1 MPGQFR
7 ELLRQRSGRDALEGV
22 DQPGQVGVGEDRM
35 AVLRH
40 ETKWAYV
47 VRLSHGPSRLLVCSS
62 GTAIGWTRPR
72 RSVRRSPAPS
82 GAPGWS
88 TTTGSGCVRTRTGP
102 GCRSSGGGAVPT
114 GRHARQAD
122 PATGVARGGLEV
134 AVGVDLGLTSF
145 AALSDG
151 RKVDNPRWLRQRER
165 ALRRSQRNL
174 SRKRKGSRNRE
185 KARLRTARL
194 HARVADA
201 RRDFHHQFSTQVI
214 GEHQT
219 VCVETLNVAG
229 LGRSRFAKS
238 IHDAGWGQFT
248 AMLE

>member
-1 MPGQFR
+1 
-7 ELLRQRSGRDALEGV
+7 
-22 DQPGQVGVGEDRM
+22 
-35 AVLRH
+35 
-40 ETKWAYV
+40 
-47 VRLSHGPSRLLVCSS
+47 
-62 GTAIGWTRPR
+62 
-72 RSVRRSPAPS
+72 
-82 GAPGWS
+82 
-88 TTTGSGCVRTRTGP
+88 
-102 GCRSSGGGAVPT
+102 
-114 GRHARQAD
+114 
-122 PATGVARGGLEV
+122 VARGGLET
-134 AVGVDLGLTSF
+134 AVGIDLGLTSF

-174 SRKRKGSRNRE
+174 RRKRKGSRNRE

-248 AMLE
+248 AMLEYKANLYGGPWSGSTAGPRRANCARRVATVMARNP